1 MKWGGCGCS
10 LGGFWLTASRGRSVS
25 GSLHGGCVRLSGLGA
40 AGCRKGGIGGS
51 HEGRPRS
58 MLGRSEVSL
67 PAEATT
73 DALSISLCLARF
85 SVFNLLDDGCI

>member
-1 MKWGGCGCS
+1 MKWGGCGWS

-25 GSLHGGCVRLSGLGA
+25 GSLHGGRAPPSALGA
-40 AGCRKGGIGGS
+40 VGCRKGGIGGNQ
-51 HEGRPRS
+51 EGRPRS
-58 MLGRSEVSL
+58 ILGRSEVSL

-73 DALSISLCLARF
+73 DALSISLCLARV